1 MQKPFELFSGRNK
14 TLTGMKGRSDEGGG
28 GRGGEMEGVNFGL
41 QQQLGNSFQSFSKL
55 K

>member
-1 MQKPFELFSGRNK
+1 MQKPFELFSGLNK
-14 TLTGMKGRSDEGGG
+14 TLTGMKEGAMKREGGG
-28 GRGGEMEGVNFGL
+28 GEEMEGVNFGL

>member
-14 TLTGMKGRSDEGGG
+14 TLTGIKGRSDEGGG
-28 GRGGEMEGVNFGL
+28 EKMEGVNFGL

>member
-14 TLTGMKGRSDEGGG
+14 TLTGMRGRSDEGGG
-28 GRGGEMEGVNFGL
+28 GGEKMEGVNFGL

>member
-1 MQKPFELFSGRNK
+1 MQKPFELFSGLNK

-28 GRGGEMEGVNFGL
+28 KMEGVNFGL

>member
-1 MQKPFELFSGRNK
+1 MQKPFELFSGLNK
-14 TLTGMKGRSDEGGG
+14 TLTGMKGRSDEE
-28 GRGGEMEGVNFGL
+28 GRGGGEMEGVNFGL

>member
-14 TLTGMKGRSDEGGG
+14 TLTGMKGRSDEEGGG
-28 GRGGEMEGVNFGL
+28 GGEMEGVNFGL

>member
-14 TLTGMKGRSDEGGG
+14 TLTGMKGRSDEGEGG
-28 GRGGEMEGVNFGL
+28 GGMEGVNFGL